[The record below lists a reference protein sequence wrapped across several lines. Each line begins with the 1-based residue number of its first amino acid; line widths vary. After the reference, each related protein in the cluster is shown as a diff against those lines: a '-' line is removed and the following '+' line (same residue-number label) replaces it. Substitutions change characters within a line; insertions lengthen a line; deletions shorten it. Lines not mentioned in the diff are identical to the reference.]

1 MSGKKTKS
9 PPKNLK
15 QGSLF
20 SFFSKQQPPKASA
33 TSGKKISNATSAA
46 ATSNKQSNQLTK
58 SSSSTS
64 NDGNA
69 AKKSTSAA
77 AAVAATAT
85 TASNKKISSTS
96 ATRNTKWQKLKAECR
111 IAVYWKDDGKYY
123 ACTVVKQH
131 SSADITSSRRSSS
144 TSSNA
149 KSCSQ
154 FHLRYDDGEEEE
166 WVDMSLEKF
175 KFIDEDEHLNDEDD
189 DQEKAS
195 SNNNNKRRRLTIQES
210 DEDEEENEWKDNND
224 EEEDDDGSVFDDV
237 EPEEDEEDEDQW
249 MVTDDEDDEDGTGK
263 KKNKKS
269 SKSKSKTTTKVT
281 RHPGPTE
288 EASSATPPAAKR
300 AKTCSAN
307 TANTDD
313 SGAISGDF
321 KTPLKSFAHR
331 VSPKTASSHKSTD
344 ASTGGTPAT
353 GSQLSFSQ
361 QQSSSSTPYVSTNST
376 ASSTKSTPNNKP
388 PPFFKGVVNV
398 RGAHVHNH
406 LPFLQNPKDANGRPV
421 DHPEYDC
428 RTLKVVERDWINL
441 MGSPMTDA
449 VQQWWDLKSQYFDT
463 VLLFKT
469 GKFYEMFHM
478 DADVGVELLGFSYMK
493 GHVAH
498 AGFPETAYSKFAD
511 ILVRAGYKVA
521 RVEQT
526 ETPEQ
531 LKERKNKTSRGN
543 KKPKVV
549 NREVCSI
556 MSLGTRTL
564 CALDNGSG
572 ILAEANSNSAAEGM
586 GPLLAIREV
595 LTESNDAMEVGDE
608 DDAIRPV
615 CEYGITMVDAIRGT
629 ITLGMFAD
637 DVLRSRMSTLLAS
650 FAPSEVLIQG
660 GSADQQ
666 GASPTLMSLL
676 KAYTNNS
683 RYPCRLETIHQQE
696 TFPKSTAL
704 QAEHRRQLERPRSV
718 THPWDVEETLNELH
732 RKRYFPRGSRQ
743 AGNKSIA
750 RWPPVL
756 QAVVE
761 GEANLCLSS
770 LGAALF
776 FLQRNLIDQEIL
788 TMGIIKAYIPQTSP
802 SIQQHASGAS
812 QTFAASQ
819 ATAHERSQ
827 DSEGRHESETNGSVT
842 ALEGNP
848 LFQVPTGVTASADGE
863 NQITYMSLDGT
874 TLHNLEILTNSVD
887 FKVSGSLWSK
897 INHTKSPHGARM
909 LRAWLLRPLFR
920 KNDIDR
926 RADAVQALVGG
937 AGALALREVRQS
949 IFSKIGD
956 LDRLLSRVHS
966 MSGGISIDADRE
978 GECDDGM
985 PSDYHPSERAV
996 LYENATYTQRKV
1008 GDFSKLLNGL
1018 RRSCQIPELF
1028 SDMEL
1033 DPNGQL
1039 FKFVR
1044 LQRDGGLFPDMVEEL
1059 DWYFE
1064 NFDCDKAEKGL
1075 YEPVRGCDPIYDQA
1089 CDTIQ
1094 RVKEDLV
1101 AYQDEMCREL
1111 SPRHVAK
1118 SSWKYIN
1125 TKPDSKDKY
1134 LIELPVNVD
1143 VPADFLVKGK
1153 RGSGHKQVNK
1163 YTTPVVAELVKE
1175 LERAYEV
1182 QQVRK
1187 AKGMQLIFAR
1197 FDAQRSLWS
1206 AAAHVTAVLDAIG
1219 SLAIMAENPGY
1230 CRAEILE
1237 CPADK
1242 QPSIN
1247 IVKGRHPVVETSF
1260 HSSDFIPNDLRLGP
1274 QEYPEDDSARM
1285 LLLSG
1290 ALCHLFSVLFYGCR
1304 LPKALTIRFSLFVHF
1319 VGPNMGGKSTMLR
1332 QTCLIAILAQ
1342 IGSYVPAQK
1351 CQLTPIDCIFT
1362 RLGASDRILLGQST
1376 FFVEVRK
1383 APRKHVSGCLPADCM
1398 PHSAVLSFI

>member
-20 SFFSKQQPPKASA
+20 SFFSKQQQPPKASA
-33 TSGKKISNATSAA
+33 TSGKKVSNTTSAA
-46 ATSNKQSNQLTK
+46 ANQSTK
-58 SSSSTS
+58 STSSSTS

-77 AAVAATAT
+77 AAVAATAAT
-85 TASNKKISSTS
+85 TASNKKTSSTS
-96 ATRNTKWQKLKAECR
+96 ATRNTKWQKLQAECR
-111 IAVYWKDDGKYY
+111 IAIYWKDDGKYY

-144 TSSNA
+144 TNSNA

-175 KFIDEDEHLNDEDD
+175 KFIDEDEHLNDEDEDD

-195 SNNNNKRRRLTIQES
+195 SNNNNNNNNNNKRRRLTIQES
-210 DEDEEENEWKDNND
+210 DEDEEENEWNDKND
-224 EEEDDDGSVFDDV
+224 EEEEDDGSVFDDV
-237 EPEEDEEDEDQW
+237 EPEDEDES
-249 MVTDDEDDEDGTGK
+249 MVTDDEDVEDK
-263 KKNKKS
+263 KKKS
-269 SKSKSKTTTKVT
+269 SKSKLKTTTKVT
-281 RHPGPTE
+281 RHPDHSE
-288 EASSATPPAAKR
+288 ESSSSAAPPAAKR
-300 AKTCSAN
+300 AKNSSADAA
-307 TANTDD
+307 TTDD
-313 SGAISGDF
+313 SCAISGDF
-321 KTPLKSFAHR
+321 KTPRKSFAHR

-344 ASTGGTPAT
+344 TFTNRTPAT
-353 GSQLSFSQ
+353 GSQLSYSRQ
-361 QQSSSSTPYVSTNST
+361 QTALTTPYVSTGRTVSSSKSNS
-376 ASSTKSTPNNKP
+376 KP

-406 LPFLQNPKDANGRPV
+406 LPFLQNPKDAKGRPV

-428 RTLKVVERDWINL
+428 RTLKVVECDWINL

-469 GKFYEMFHM
+469 GKFYAMFHM
-478 DADVGVELLGFSYMK
+478 DADVGVEVLGFSYMK

-531 LKERKNKTSRGN
+531 LKERKDKMSRGN
-543 KKPKVV
+543 KKPNVV

-564 CALDNGSG
+564 CALDNASE
-572 ILAEANSNSAAEGM
+572 ILAEANSDSAAEGM
-586 GPLLAIREV
+586 GPMLAIREV
-595 LTESNDAMEVGDE
+595 LTEANDAMEVSDE
-608 DDAIRPV
+608 DDSIRPV

-637 DVLRSRMSTLLAS
+637 DVLRSRMSTLLTS
-650 FAPSEVLIQG
+650 FAPSEVLVQG
-660 GSADQQ
+660 RSGEEH
-666 GASPTLMSLL
+666 GTSPTLMSLL
-676 KAYTNNS
+676 KTYTNNS
-683 RYPCRLETIHQQE
+683 RYPCRLETIRKQE

-704 QAEHRRQLERPRSV
+704 QAEHRRQLERPRSLI
-718 THPWDVEETLNELH
+718 HPWDVEETLNELH

-743 AGNKSIA
+743 AGKKSIA

-761 GEANLCLSS
+761 GEADLCLSS

-788 TMGIIKAYIPQTSP
+788 TMGIVKAYIPQPSP
-802 SIQQHASGAS
+802 AIQQQASEAS

-819 ATAHERSQ
+819 ATAPERSQ
-827 DSEGRHESETNGSVT
+827 DSAGRLESETNGNVT
-842 ALEGNP
+842 ALEGIP
-848 LFQVPTGVTASADGE
+848 LFQVPTGGTASADGE

-874 TLHNLEILTNSVD
+874 ALHNLEILTNSVD
-887 FKVSGSLWSK
+887 FNVAGSLWSK

-966 MSGGISIDADRE
+966 MSGGISVDADRE
-978 GECDDGM
+978 GECDDDM

-996 LYENATYTQRKV
+996 LYENKTYTQRKV

-1028 SDMEL
+1028 SDIEL

-1044 LQRDGGLFPDMVEEL
+1044 LQKDGGLFPDMVEEL

-1089 CDTIQ
+1089 CYTVQ
-1094 RVKEDLV
+1094 RVKEDLFV
-1101 AYQDEMCREL
+1101 YQDQMCRGL

-1143 VPADFLVKGK
+1143 VPANFLVKGK
-1153 RGSGHKQVNK
+1153 RGSGYKQVNK

-1175 LERAYEV
+1175 LEQAYEV

-1237 CPADK
+1237 CPADR

-1247 IVKGRHPVVETSF
+1247 IVKGRHPVVERSF

-1274 QEYPEDDSARM
+1274 QENPEDDSARM

-1290 ALCHLFSVLFYGCR
+1290 ALCHLFSVLFCGCR
-1304 LPKALTIRFSLFVHF
+1304 LPKALTIRCSLVVHF
-1319 VGPNMGGKSTMLR
+1319 VGPNMGGKSTVLR

-1383 APRKHVSGCLPADCM
+1383 AP
-1398 PHSAVLSFI
+1398 